1 MNDMNHEHDNTLDM
15 TTPTELLDVEQS
27 LRAAGVAAQAG
38 ATPERL
44 DRAACMSWAQAR
56 DTGAPPLVFVA
67 PRQAILTPMRMAA
80 MLAIGA
86 GVIASV
92 LAVRSAPAHR
102 SEVIAKGEKAPPV
115 VDTATANV
123 PDELAMFETYLAS
136 ADASRS
142 GIDAF
147 VEDASDLQDR
157 FDALSTGEDWW
168 SDTDASGTQGAS

>member
-1 MNDMNHEHDNTLDM
+1 MNDMNHEHDNTPET
-15 TTPTELLDVEQS
+15 TTPMELLEVEQS
-27 LRAAGVAAQAG
+27 LRAAGLRARAG
-38 ATPERL
+38 ATQERL
-44 DRAACMSWAQAR
+44 DRVARTTWAQGTNTDA
-56 DTGAPPLVFVA
+56 APLVFVA
-67 PRQAILTPMRMAA
+67 PRRAIFTPMRAA
-80 MLAIGA
+80 ALLALGA

-92 LAVRSAPAHR
+92 LAVRSAPVHR
-102 SEVIAKGEKAPPV
+102 STVIGQGDKAAPV
-115 VDTATANV
+115 VNTGTASV

-168 SDTDASGTQGAS
+168 SDTDVSGTQGAS